1 MAKEYN
7 KETGFK
13 WPDPPAEECQLDL
26 FGDGKSTEEVQ
37 LEKAIEVVECIGY
50 RVVKTKE
57 ESKELAIEH
66 GYAVSELLMVN
77 DRVVT
82 LKDLRNYFFMR
93 LWTKYPGRQ
102 TDYYENWQQ
111 EMRMMRLFVE
121 AIELRGLNKSNA
133 IQRGIEIIDIIF
145 NHEEE
150 FRFKNPISI
159 RVLGQ
164 GKSGWI
170 TGKAIEILNN
180 RLEKRIEAELRQK
193 AEELEYELARDLEK
207 QSFIDNKLDKII
219 AKIEQ

>member
-1 MAKEYN
+1 MNMAKEYN

-57 ESKELAIEH
+57 GSKELAMEN
-66 GYAVSELLMVN
+66 GYAVSEPLVVN
-77 DRVVT
+77 EQVVT
-82 LKDLRNYFFMR
+82 LKDLRDYFFMR

-102 TDYYENWQQ
+102 THYYENWQQ
-111 EMRMMRLFVE
+111 EMRMTRLFVE
-121 AIELRGLNKSNA
+121 AIELRGLNRSNA
-133 IQRGIEIIDIIF
+133 IQRGIEIIDTIF

-159 RVLGQ
+159 KVLGQ
-164 GKSGWI
+164 GKAGWI
-170 TGKAIEILNN
+170 TGKAIEILNQK
-180 RLEKRIEAELRQK
+180 LEHRIKAELRQK
-193 AEELEYELARDLEK
+193 VEELEDELVQDLE
-207 QSFIDNKLDKII
+207 DNLDELL
-219 AKIEQ
+219 AKVG